1 MWTTLK
7 PKTWTVR
14 FRLFSSWMCGCSWL
28 NHFLTCVSDI
38 SDVKRL
44 KPGYLEATVDWFK
57 WYKVPDG
64 KPKNKFAFNEEFKD
78 KVTVMICAAINALR
92 SISHTLKWNVDRTH
106 VKPPPPPT
114 LPWIKLIKC
123 PFFVCVSGLCHWSH
137 QEHSQLLESSYFPK
151 LHCWWTKL
159 VHSFC
164 AKYTHPLKWQYTC
177 LVSWPEMILWCSKNT
192 CVSKGESSYC
202 CSEDE
207 AKTAVCEVRV
217 SKEITTQPSSF
228 YLIIWRFYF

>member
-1 MWTTLK
+1 MRVRQTGKWLLSMWMTLK

-28 NHFLTCVSDI
+28 NHFLTCVPDI

-78 KVTVMICAAINALR
+78 KVTVVICAVINALR
-92 SISHTLKWNVDRTH
+92 SILYTLKGNVDHTH
-106 VKPPPPPT
+106 AKPPLPPT

-123 PFFVCVSGLCHWSH
+123 TFSVCFRTLPLKSSRALTTSGK
-137 QEHSQLLESSYFPK
+137 LLFPK
-151 LHCWWTKL
+151 IALL
-159 VHSFC
+159 V
-164 AKYTHPLKWQYTC
+164 
-177 LVSWPEMILWCSKNT
+177 N
-192 CVSKGESSYC
+192 
-202 CSEDE
+202 
-207 AKTAVCEVRV
+207 
-217 SKEITTQPSSF
+217 
-228 YLIIWRFYF
+228 